1 VQAVAEVHDTPDR
14 PLLRPL
20 LCRPAL
26 NAGGSFDHELPFH
39 SSANI
44 PTWFRQSTSP
54 RVLQ

>member
-14 PLLRPL
+14 PLV
-20 LCRPAL
+20 CGPAL

-44 PTWFRQSTSP
+44 PTWFRQSTRP
-54 RVLQ
+54 PLFMQ